1 LRIASIIKGHKRPF
15 ICIYCDYWSKFGLL
29 FSRCLGLAS
38 KATTMALTHSL
49 FSPGELV
56 QQIGENAREL
66 RLAQNLS
73 RKTLAERAGVSDST
87 IKRFETTGQI
97 TLDAL
102 VLLASALGVAQQ
114 LSGLFKHAQP
124 VSLDE
129 LKQGGR
135 VRGRR

>member
-1 LRIASIIKGHKRPF
+1 
-15 ICIYCDYWSKFGLL
+15 
-29 FSRCLGLAS
+29 
-38 KATTMALTHSL
+38 MALTHAL
-49 FSPGELV
+49 FSPGELL

-73 RKTLAERAGVSDST
+73 RKTLGERAGVSEST

-102 VLLASALGVAQQ
+102 VLLASSLGVAQQ
-114 LSGLFKHAQP
+114 LSGLFTQAQP

-129 LKQGGR
+129 LKKSGR
-135 VRGRR
+135 IRGRK